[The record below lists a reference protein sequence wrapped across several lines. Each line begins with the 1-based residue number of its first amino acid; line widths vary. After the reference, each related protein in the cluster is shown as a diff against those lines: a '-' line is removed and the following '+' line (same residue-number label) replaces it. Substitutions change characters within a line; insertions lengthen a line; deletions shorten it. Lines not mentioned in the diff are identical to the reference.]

1 MVMHKINTV
10 ALIWSVLASLLQQLS
25 CGAEAEVLQ
34 FLIFTHCYLL
44 MNKLLFSDPLAG
56 DKTIFQELE
65 ISKASARKAQNGH
78 VKLHATA
85 VPDELPAVLAKNF
98 PEQASEIKKR
108 GSGFVGSKKKQ
119 APSKPHKTDQDLLKE
134 ALAKVWSEI
143 FFNSVF
149 LCPMH
154 LFCIFS

>member
-1 MVMHKINTV
+1 MIGFSK
-10 ALIWSVLASLLQQLS
+10 SPPQQLS

-34 FLIFTHCYLL
+34 FLIFTHCYFL

-56 DKTIFQELE
+56 DKTIFQELQ
-65 ISKASARKAQNGH
+65 ISKASAPKTQNGH

-85 VPDELPAVLAKNF
+85 VPDELPAVLVKNF

-119 APSKPHKTDQDLLKE
+119 APSKPHKTDQDLLKD

-143 FFNSVF
+143 CFNSVL